1 MADFIFKIS
10 PNIVLGSYTTTR
22 LGQFA
27 LEYGKK
33 YIVILD
39 PILKEFGT
47 SQKIIQSLQ
56 DRNVDFFTFDE
67 IPIAADTETIETALS
82 LARQAHIHG
91 IIASGGGKTINVAK
105 AVATLYNEDRNIY
118 DFADDVNPTAEP
130 LPLIILP
137 TTTRDPFIFTDK
149 TPMIDARSSK
159 IKLLKNANNLCR
171 LSIWDPTLTSS
182 LTDKQLSAMGIET
195 LCLAVETYLS
205 PKATFFS
212 DMLIEKAV
220 QLISYSMEP
229 TQTLNVTTPK
239 ELLLT
244 QGGCMTSLG
253 VATASMGA
261 ASLLAQTINARYK
274 LSRSLTSTILFPYI
288 IEDGAKYKSDKI
300 ATLAKILNAAPKD
313 ADNDSAAASF
323 AEYIRRLIAK
333 MNIPA
338 RLKELSL
345 SIEQLSLAAEDAG
358 ELEFVNSL
366 QRSMTSD
373 DLFELIKQA
382 Y

>member
-1 MADFIFKIS
+1 
-10 PNIVLGSYTTTR
+10 
-22 LGQFA
+22 
-27 LEYGKK
+27 
-33 YIVILD
+33 
-39 PILKEFGT
+39 
-47 SQKIIQSLQ
+47 
-56 DRNVDFFTFDE
+56 
-67 IPIAADTETIETALS
+67 
-82 LARQAHIHG
+82 
-91 IIASGGGKTINVAK
+91 
-105 AVATLYNEDRNIY
+105 
-118 DFADDVNPTAEP
+118 
-130 LPLIILP
+130 
-137 TTTRDPFIFTDK
+137 
-149 TPMIDARSSK
+149 MIDARSSK